1 MSKATNAMLAIVVVI
16 AIAFAIS
23 MMMRKKKA
31 SKAVVVV
38 TKDKRRPKVV
48 VRNTPYPDEAK
59 FGNKRM
65 MGSDPRTWS
74 PNKMSWSPMGSWWTE
89 HPW

>member
-1 MSKATNAMLAIVVVI
+1 VVVI

-31 SKAVVVV
+31 AKTVVVK
-38 TKDKRRPKVV
+38 KDTPRLNMVV
-48 VRNTPYPDEAK
+48 DNVPYPDEAK

-65 MGSDPRTWS
+65 MGSDPRTWT

-89 HPW
+89 QPW